1 VWAWLKLEYMQHT
14 GWFKAWGAFNRILAA
29 AEAGDVPASGVVAAS
44 GGVVAAS
51 GQPQVAYTRAAGE
64 SCRVST
70 SRASASDGP
79 YQVR

>member
-29 AEAGDVPASGVVAAS
+29 AEAGDVPASGVVAAC
-44 GGVVAAS
+44 